1 MRLNVAVLVRPVAV
15 EAVEELGE
23 LQAAL
28 IGISCP

>member
-15 EAVEELGE
+15 AVEELGE

-28 IGISCP
+28 IGVSSP